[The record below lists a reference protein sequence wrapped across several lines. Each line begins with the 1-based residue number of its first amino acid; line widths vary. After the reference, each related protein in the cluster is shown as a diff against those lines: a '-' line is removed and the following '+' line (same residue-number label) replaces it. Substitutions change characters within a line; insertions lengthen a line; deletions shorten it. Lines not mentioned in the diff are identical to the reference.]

1 MHESWLDW
9 LTRVLKKSNQKEA
22 YVELDLEEEDFF
34 LKGFPRIVGSPSCLL
49 PFPCQAHV
57 PIPEAT
63 RVPRQRHSKQYS
75 EHQPHHLT
83 NDLIMENQASQH
95 RDLDDL
101 HSIVYPVTWR
111 AAKTASGTHHD
122 ERRRV
127 FTY

>member
-1 MHESWLDW
+1 
-9 LTRVLKKSNQKEA
+9 
-22 YVELDLEEEDFF
+22 
-34 LKGFPRIVGSPSCLL
+34 
-49 PFPCQAHV
+49 
-57 PIPEAT
+57 
-63 RVPRQRHSKQYS
+63 
-75 EHQPHHLT
+75 
-83 NDLIMENQASQH
+83 MENQASQH